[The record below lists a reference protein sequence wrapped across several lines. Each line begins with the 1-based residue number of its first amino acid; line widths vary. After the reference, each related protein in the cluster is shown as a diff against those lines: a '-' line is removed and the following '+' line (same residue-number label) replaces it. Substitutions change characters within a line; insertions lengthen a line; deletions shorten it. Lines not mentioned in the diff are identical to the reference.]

1 MPGTARLDFWWTF
14 LLLVCSQ
21 LADFVMT
28 RWRVAF
34 VEMVPILLLS
44 ENTVQSITSEV
55 SPDMVL
61 EVFGSNRLLYC
72 STRAT
77 DWCRSTLMQNTH
89 LAVLHHQSVTLSP
102 IRGSRDDW
110 QAPVRYCYSDAFS
123 DIRNISNSVLQQKY
137 STITTCHQGQGLYL
151 REEFVLTPVLSWAQY
166 EPKGFFCLFLTV
178 KI

>member
-1 MPGTARLDFWWTF
+1 
-14 LLLVCSQ
+14 
-21 LADFVMT
+21 
-28 RWRVAF
+28 
-34 VEMVPILLLS
+34 MVPILLLS

-61 EVFGSNRLLYC
+61 GVFGSNRLLYC

-102 IRGSRDDW
+102 NRLSEAAGMTDR
-110 QAPVRYCYSDAFS
+110 
-123 DIRNISNSVLQQKY
+123 LLY
-137 STITTCHQGQGLYL
+137 STVTLMPSVTSGTSVTQFYNRNTQQSQHVTRVKDCTS

-166 EPKGFFCLFLTV
+166 EAKGYFCLFLTV